1 MSDWADKAARKALQN
16 FRRGS
21 QISGGCVE
29 IYPAVAAALRQAAH
43 EAAAMAYKDA
53 KKIADQKKG

>member
-1 MSDWADKAARKALQN
+1 MGDWADKAAREALKD
-16 FRRGS
+16 FRKGS

-43 EAAAMAYKDA
+43 VAAAEAYKDS
-53 KKIADQKKG
+53 KRTK